1 MNRIVVFSSDKEK
14 CAGGERGTL
23 EYTIVRAGGPDFAA
37 EGRLIN
43 GELWIYD
50 RFAPADGFRFEFPPK
65 TMKAAALM
73 AVTLVRKNP

>member
-1 MNRIVVFSSDKEK
+1 MKRIVVFSSDKEK
-14 CAGGERGTL
+14 CTGGERGSL
-23 EYTIVRAGGPDFAA
+23 DYI

-50 RFAPADGFRFEFPPK
+50 RFAPADGFRFELPPK
-65 TMKAAALM
+65 TMKAVALM